1 MKAKVI
7 KDKKP
12 STIIKAF
19 NNVWIEDGP
28 GIPSKGTM
36 TDMGGEFKILE
47 FKEMAAKYGFKISLT
62 AGNSPW
68 SNGKVE
74 RNHYTVDNY

>member
-12 STIIKAF
+12 SIIIKAF
-19 NNVWIEDGP
+19 NNVWIEDWP

-36 TDMGGEFKILE
+36 TENSGEFKNPE
-47 FKEMAAKYGFKISLT
+47 FK
-62 AGNSPW
+62 
-68 SNGKVE
+68 
-74 RNHYTVDNY
+74 

>member
-1 MKAKVI
+1 MCDEFSVYMKTKVI

-36 TDMGGEFKILE
+36 TANRGEFRNEE
-47 FKEMAAKYGFKISLT
+47 FKEMVSKYGFKISVT
-62 AGNSPW
+62 ARGQM
-68 SNGKVE
+68 GK
-74 RNHYTVDNY
+74 